1 MSDSLSRRVEIID
14 TSNEIGGTGDIPHR
28 GIGRCRR
35 MMVSDRR
42 GQHHVM
48 LEAVQN
54 HTPQALVI
62 DEIGLKEEVAAA
74 QDISQRGIQLLASTH
89 GTTLADIIKSP
100 VLSKLVGDTQS
111 VILGA
116 SEVQAG
122 RGDAAGK
129 KTVVERKNAAVF
141 DTVIE
146 LRKPGVAVAWCN
158 VEEAVDVFL
167 RKDERRCQP
176 QPGHNGVSLNETK
189 VEIRQ
194 LVVGTGN
201 QAAFVLKGRARFD
214 TKGNIWTTLDG
225 N

>member
-1 MSDSLSRRVEIID
+1 
-14 TSNEIGGTGDIPHR
+14 
-28 GIGRCRR
+28 
-35 MMVSDRR
+35 
-42 GQHHVM
+42 M

-167 RKDERRCQP
+167 
-176 QPGHNGVSLNETK
+176 
-189 VEIRQ
+189 
-194 LVVGTGN
+194 
-201 QAAFVLKGRARFD
+201 
-214 TKGNIWTTLDG
+214 
-225 N
+225 